1 MPTLPVHDLDMH
13 YIERGEGPTMLALH
27 AATANGTM
35 MGWLAHSFVQDGFNV
50 VSPDLRG
57 HGETTNP
64 APDLHLPRLVGD
76 VLEFAYQLGRTP
88 VHGVGYSLGGALL
101 LYAALRQPDLFR
113 SLIILGS
120 SYRAPSPERLL
131 KAVGPVEER
140 EADVRR
146 VFDPETGTV
155 VGWDKPVE
163 AFAEVPLPT
172 LIISADRDEFSDLS
186 DSFALYNV
194 MPNADLLV
202 VPHTDHLGLVRHP
215 LVYQGLRDFC
225 ARIPH

>member
-1 MPTLPVHDLDMH
+1 VPTLPVNDLQMH
-13 YIERGEGPTMLALH
+13 YTERGAGPTMLALH
-27 AATANGTM
+27 AATAHGAM

-57 HGETTNP
+57 HGETANP
-64 APDLHLPRLVGD
+64 APDLHLPRLVDD
-76 VLEFAYQLGRTP
+76 VLEFVYQLGRTP

-101 LYAALRQPDLFR
+101 LYAALRQPGSFR
-113 SLIILGS
+113 SLIVLGS
-120 SYRAPSPERLL
+120 SYRAPSPERLI

-140 EADVRR
+140 AADVRR
-146 VFDPETGTV
+146 MFDPEIGTV

-163 AFAEVPLPT
+163 AFKEVPLPT
-172 LIISADRDEFSDLS
+172 LVISGDRDEFNDPA
-186 DSFALYNV
+186 DSLALYNALS
-194 MPNADLLV
+194 NADLLI
-202 VPHTDHLGLVRHP
+202 VPHADHLGLVRHP